1 MQGSNSAKGKVGVES
16 GEEEAV
22 QLSLRAIRAQR
33 VVERREFDDVAA
45 RGSWG
50 TGQRVLTVRLG

>member
-22 QLSLRAIRAQR
+22 QLSLRAIRAER
-33 VVERREFDDVAA
+33 VAERREFDDVAA
-45 RGSWG
+45 RGSW
-50 TGQRVLTVRLG
+50 